1 MGDIKLFEQA
11 GDKLKEISGETY
23 PIEKTL
29 QSLIEKNLEVLFGLR
44 FLATEYSTGKTHG
57 GRIDTLA
64 IDENSSPVIIEYKR
78 AVNENVVIQG
88 IYYLDWLMEHKADYQ
103 MLVVNRLGQDELE
116 MIDWSTARLLC
127 IASQFSKYDEH
138 AVNQIDRNIELIRY
152 KKFGQEM
159 IMLELVNTSTSSE
172 METSRTQ
179 ISRKSYRGDA
189 SFAYRFSKL
198 SKEQLDWFET
208 LRDYIKALGDDVQEK
223 QLKLYI
229 AFTRI
234 SNFACV
240 EVLPQA
246 QKIVIYLK
254 LPPDSIE
261 LENGFTRN
269 VKDIGHYGT
278 GDLEITV
285 DSKDDLAKTFP
296 MNSQAYELN

>member
-1 MGDIKLFEQA
+1 MGDIKLFTQT
-11 GDKLKEISGETY
+11 GDRLKEIPGETY

-103 MLVVNRLGQDELE
+103 MLVVNKHGKEELE
-116 MIDWSTARLLC
+116 LIDWNTARLLC

-138 AVNQIDRNIELIRY
+138 AVNKIDRNIELIRY

-159 IMLELVNTSTSSE
+159 IMLELVNTSTSSQ
-172 METSRTQ
+172 ME
-179 ISRKSYRGDA
+179 ISRDQITKKSYRGDA

-198 SKEQLDWFET
+198 EKEQVDWFEA
-208 LRDYIKALGDDVQEK
+208 LKDYIKALGDDVQEK
-223 QLKLYI
+223 QVKIYT
-229 AFTRI
+229 AFPRI
-234 SNFACV
+234 TNFACV

-246 QKIVIYLK
+246 QKMVIYLK
-254 LPPDSIE
+254 LSPHTVQIE
-261 LENGFTRN
+261 SGFTRDVTN
-269 VKDIGHYGT
+269 IGHYGT
-278 GDLEITV
+278 GDLEI
-285 DSKDDLAKTFP
+285 
-296 MNSQAYELN
+296 

>member
-1 MGDIKLFEQA
+1 MGDIKLFTQTGE
-11 GDKLKEISGETY
+11 KLKEISGETY

-29 QSLIEKNLEVLFGLR
+29 QSLIERNLEALFGLR
-44 FLATEYSTGKTHG
+44 FLATEYSTGKSHG

-103 MLVVNRLGQDELE
+103 MLVVNKVGQEELE
-116 MIDWSTARLLC
+116 LIDWSTARLLC

-159 IMLELVNTSTSSE
+159 IMLELVNTSTGSRN
-172 METSRTQ
+172 ETENIQPS
-179 ISRKSYRGDA
+179 KKNYRGDA

-198 SKEQLDWFET
+198 SQEQIDWFEA
-208 LRDYIKALGDDVQEK
+208 LKDYIKALGDDVQER
-223 QLKLYI
+223 QVKLYT

-234 SNFACV
+234 TNFACV

-254 LPPDSIE
+254 LSPDSVQ

-269 VKDIGHYGT
+269 VKEIGHYGT
-278 GDLEITV
+278 GDLEVTI
-285 DSKDDLAKTFP
+285 DSKDDLTKAFP
-296 MNSQAYELN
+296 LISKAYEIN